1 MFQTKV
7 VEKNKTNVLC
17 SIYIYIYIYIH
28 ICLCVCVCVCV
39 CVLESAAVY
48 EAMWKNTVE
57 ADMPQM
63 TACVILRIKY
73 TICVLDN

>member
-1 MFQTKV
+1 MFV
-7 VEKNKTNVLC
+7 
-17 SIYIYIYIYIH
+17 
-28 ICLCVCVCVCV
+28 CVCVCVCV